1 MSLFRNVKDA
11 FCNLLKSRLF
21 ILAAAFMVLFG
32 ILLQRVFF
40 LQIVKGS
47 DYLESFSLKTEREVS
62 LSSTRGNI
70 YDRNGELLAYSEL
83 SYSVTIKDNGSYPNT
98 KTRNARLNETIYRL
112 IKLIEKNGDSVV
124 NDLGVVYENGGFEY
138 TLEGSALLR
147 LKADVYGKTK
157 VSELDPKEEL
167 ATADA
172 LMKYMCGQKKY
183 DIRSSYTEKEK
194 EAYGISVDGYTP
206 EEQLQIATI
215 RFGISANSYKR
226 YVATTVATDVSEETV
241 AAVLENQNELQGA
254 DVEQSS
260 RRVYPDSTYFSAIIG
275 YIGKASADELES
287 LQEKNPEY
295 ELNDLVGKSG
305 IEQYMELELQGTKGY
320 EKMYVDSVGR
330 VIEVSDQKEPVPGND
345 VYLTID
351 KELQIAAY
359 HILEQK
365 LAGILISKIQNTKQY
380 NPGPNASAAKIMIPI
395 YDVYYALIDNH
406 IIDISHFSEEDA
418 TDLEKSIYER
428 FLRKREQAVE
438 QLIAQL
444 NMENAPAYQNLSQEM
459 KNYMS
464 YIVSDV
470 LMGNNQVLMKDAV
483 DTSDATYIA
492 WTKDEVIS
500 LREYLQYAISMN
512 WIDVTKIAGDSPY
525 LDSQEIFQSVLD
537 YIRETLMEDMEFG
550 KMLYKYM
557 LLDDQ
562 VSGREVCL
570 LLYEQNVLEYDEVMV
585 ERLRSGQISSYNF
598 MLEKI
603 RNLEITPAQL
613 ALEPCSGG
621 VVIVDSDT
629 GDTLACVTYPSYDNN
644 RLTNVM
650 DSSYYSSLQ
659 KDLSSPF
666 VNRVTQE
673 NLAPGSTFKPL
684 VAIAGLEEGAISP
697 STVIYGA
704 GQFTEI
710 TPSPTCWIFN
720 QYGGHHGN
728 ETVSTAIR
736 DSCNYFFYELGYRL
750 AGGRSGGYNVAQ
762 GLGILDKYARMF
774 GFGEKSGLELAEY
787 EPQISD
793 EDAVRSAIGQGTNAY
808 SLSHIARY
816 VAALAN
822 RGSVYNLTLLDKLQ
836 ASDGSLVKEY
846 EPELYGQVDISDS
859 SWNAVDTGMRMVA
872 DDTGSLKAL
881 GDLGLHVAAKT
892 GTAQQSKSHPNHAL
906 TISYAPAEDPEIAV
920 AVRIANGYT
929 SANTAE
935 VVAELY
941 KYYYNLVPE
950 EEIITG
956 TASGSTGQNIAD

>member
-1 MSLFRNVKDA
+1 MSLFKNVKDA

-183 DIRSSYTEKEK
+183 DIRGSYTEKEK

-418 TDLEKSIYER
+418 TDLEKSIYEQ

-750 AGGRSGGYNVAQ
+750 AGGRSGGYNVDQ